1 LLSIILELIKRLF
14 KFFNQLRGTITP
26 NWKWLNFPITKYTG
40 NLVRKM
46 LYFLKLQIFPQC
58 KIPFSGGIQMQGEI
72 RLIPYFM
79 DEMVA
84 DANEI
89 PKGVDLIQAP
99 SVWKNGYKGKG
110 ITVAVLDTGCDVNHP
125 DLKGKIKSY
134 RNFTDDDQGAEDNVT
149 DYSGHGTHVAGTI
162 AANEDGQGVIGV
174 APLAD
179 LLVIKVLAG
188 SRGSGKYDWIVNGIQ
203 YAIDQGADVISMS
216 LGGPS
221 DYEPLHEV
229 IQRAV
234 AANISVVCAA
244 GNEGDS
250 NSSTDEFSYPAS
262 YNEVISVG
270 SIDLQ
275 RNSSYFTNSN
285 NEVDLVAPGEKILS
299 TIPGDKFA
307 RLSGTSMAAPH
318 VSGALALIKQY
329 EQAAFQRPL
338 SETEIYAQLI
348 KRTVPLNFPKTLEG
362 NGLLYLTAPDLLKEH
377 IRNQPLAHIG

>member
-1 LLSIILELIKRLF
+1 
-14 KFFNQLRGTITP
+14 
-26 NWKWLNFPITKYTG
+26 
-40 NLVRKM
+40 M
-46 LYFLKLQIFPQC
+46 QC
-58 KIPFSGGIQMQGEI
+58 EI

-99 SVWKNGYKGKG
+99 SLWKNGYKGNG

-125 DLKGKIKSY
+125 DLKGKVKGY
-134 RNFTDDDQGAEDNVT
+134 RNFTDDDDGAEDNVT

-221 DYEPLHEV
+221 DYDPLHEV

-234 AANISVVCAA
+234 DANILVVCAA

-250 NSSTDEFSYPAS
+250 NSTTDEFSYPAS

-299 TIPGDKFA
+299 TIPGDKYA
-307 RLSGTSMAAPH
+307 KLSGTSMAAPH
-318 VSGALALIKQY
+318 VSGALALIKQF
-329 EQAAFQRPL
+329 EQASFARTL